1 MPKSEE
7 ELEISLTALR
17 AVIQLLEPLEFNDR
31 KRVIETV
38 TVFYDLGDND

>member
-7 ELEISLTALR
+7 ELEITLVALR
-17 AVIQLLEPLEFNDR
+17 AVIQLLEKLEYNDR

-38 TVFYDLGDND
+38 SVFYDLGDND